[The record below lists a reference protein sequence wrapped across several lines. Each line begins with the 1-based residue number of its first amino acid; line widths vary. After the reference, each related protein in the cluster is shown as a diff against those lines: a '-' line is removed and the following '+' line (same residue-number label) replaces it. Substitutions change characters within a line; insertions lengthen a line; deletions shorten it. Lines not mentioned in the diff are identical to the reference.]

1 MFPSIGP
8 TELLVIILIAIVV
21 VGPRRV
27 PEIMRGVAKFY
38 QSLKSSVDN
47 LKNNVKSSIN
57 IDDEDEMFY
66 KRPIDKIIN
75 TDNKKKDGKEKKS
88 AKRSNGS

>member
-8 TELLVIILIAIVV
+8 TELLVIALIAIVV

-27 PEIMRGVAKFY
+27 PEIMRGMAKFY
-38 QSLKSSVDN
+38 QSLKNSVDN

-66 KRPIDKIIN
+66 KKPIDKIIN
-75 TDNKKKDGKEKKS
+75 TNDKKKDGKEKKS

>member
-1 MFPSIGP
+1 IGP